1 MPTILRLNGYRF
13 FFYSNDHLP
22 VHIHIEKGDATAK
35 YELMPVMLVRSKKFT
50 AGELSEIRKLV
61 EQNLELFL
69 NKWNEHFH
77 Q

>member
-1 MPTILRLNGYRF
+1 MPTILRINGDRF

-22 VHIHIEKGDATAK
+22 IHIHVEKGDATAK
-35 YELMPVMLVRSKKFT
+35 YELMPVVLVRSKKFT

-61 EQNLELFL
+61 EQNLELFI
-69 NKWNEHFH
+69 NKWNEYFH